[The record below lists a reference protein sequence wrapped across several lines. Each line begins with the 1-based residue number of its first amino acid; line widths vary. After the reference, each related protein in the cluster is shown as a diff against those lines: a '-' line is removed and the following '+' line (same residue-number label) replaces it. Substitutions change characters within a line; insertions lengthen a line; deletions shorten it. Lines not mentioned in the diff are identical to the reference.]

1 MSEDISMNEF
11 PTRIIGYGIAQCRE
25 LSLVDVVPVFE
36 RWCSSL
42 VFVTF

>member
-1 MSEDISMNEF
+1 MSEDITVNQF
-11 PTRIIGYGIAQCRE
+11 PTRIIGYGIAQCRK
-25 LSLVDVVPVFE
+25 LRLVNVVPVFE